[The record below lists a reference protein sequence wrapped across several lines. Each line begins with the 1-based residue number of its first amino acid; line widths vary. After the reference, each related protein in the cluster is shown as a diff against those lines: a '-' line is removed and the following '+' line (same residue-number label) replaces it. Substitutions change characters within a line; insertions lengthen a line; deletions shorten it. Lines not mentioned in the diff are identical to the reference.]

1 MSEDDGEISKLK
13 ERLSATGSKLA
24 DISKKAAE
32 ATKTAALKTAE
43 LSKGAAQSASV
54 AGKKAA
60 DRTNDAVKKVVS
72 DSKTRIED
80 KREKKSQKARDELSN
95 EPLLDDIPP
104 MVTLPEFEVQR
115 MGVVNEQ
122 QKNQLLLLEEMQ
134 RISSRLDTLEKRNR
148 TIAKN
153 TVEDYSQNTAE
164 LNIEEQKAKPNV
176 IGTSAAMGEMLHILG
191 ASLVW
196 LVALVG
202 LDQYTTEKELMLS
215 PAYPADLLL
224 WSIGSFTWVMYLLF
238 RLGKSGIRMPLLI
251 RVQASL
257 AVGITTLMGLMM
269 NDDSMSTVSS
279 VWTWGTILAI
289 ALLLGSSM
297 LATAWRTTKSLVGI
311 RETIEIIE

>member
-224 WSIGSFTWVMYLLF
+224 WSVGSFTWVMYLLF